1 MAAAQAA
8 VLALRPRSGVP
19 EPLPVEVSEHFTEE
33 EVARA
38 RRYRRGQLALFAA
51 STAVEAANSAS
62 WPRR

>member
-1 MAAAQAA
+1 ML
-8 VLALRPRSGVP
+8 VLRPRSGVP
-19 EPLPVEVSEHFTEE
+19 EPLPVDVSEHFSDEE
-33 EVARA
+33 IARA